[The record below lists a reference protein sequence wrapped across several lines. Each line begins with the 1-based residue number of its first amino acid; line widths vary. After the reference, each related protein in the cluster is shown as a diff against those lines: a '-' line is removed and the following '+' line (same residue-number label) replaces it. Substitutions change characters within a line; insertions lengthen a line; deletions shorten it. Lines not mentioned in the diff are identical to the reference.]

1 MQQRSQAARAHC
13 DTNYVLTEH
22 NSITTSACR
31 LCMFNQPLPWL
42 AQHSGYCS
50 TGCVG
55 VCPQS
60 AAPDLGS
67 AAAKDT
73 LLISMF
79 QRIHGHCLALLCV
92 EQCEWCCLSLHTTD
106 MNSKIVFL
114 AYFLAPLWLK
124 LTHPVGRVV
133 GLLRGR
139 GLVLGR
145 TPETHTVVWWA
156 TKTRDSFSYSPD
168 LHKDMKNGCSRPSS
182 GKTDT
187 HSPFSLLSRCLRYIA
202 MAVPTIANTSMTAM
216 MPPMMLP
223 VAGPFSGRRFTRK
236 TGRSKETPLDGTRAG
251 CKNTGSHD
259 K

>member
-79 QRIHGHCLALLCV
+79 QRIHGHCLALLCA
-92 EQCEWCCLSLHTTD
+92 EQCEWCGLSLHTTD

-124 LTHPVGRVV
+124 LTHPVGQVV
-133 GLLRGR
+133 GLLWGR

-145 TPETHTVVWWA
+145 TPETQ
-156 TKTRDSFSYSPD
+156 KRE
-168 LHKDMKNGCSRPSS
+168 
-182 GKTDT
+182 T
-187 HSPFSLLSRCLRYIA
+187 HSLIHLICTRIWKMVEAVHPQVKLILTLHSVCCHGVCGTSLWL
-202 MAVPTIANTSMTAM
+202 
-216 MPPMMLP
+216 
-223 VAGPFSGRRFTRK
+223 FQQ
-236 TGRSKETPLDGTRAG
+236 
-251 CKNTGSHD
+251 
-259 K
+259 